1 MSILERFFKKTSHV
15 VSAELMS
22 QDRDPPR
29 ASRVGGRHLRMLL
42 GAAGWV

>member
-1 MSILERFFKKTSHV
+1 MSILEHFFRKTYV